1 MTHCTPVFL
10 RLLEYFEGIMFLTTN
25 RVTNFDAAFKSRIH
39 HAIKYPELSHDSQ
52 RRLWMTFLTNNSQRL
67 VPHWLDE
74 AFLDNLANNMLNGRQ
89 IRNIART
96 ATALAAAEH
105 RELLP
110 GDVHTSLDAARE
122 FEKDFL
128 GDVAKTHLGK
138 ASAMTLRTTE
148 RLFLEKVPSGDV
160 LCTTELEGGLGKK
173 WGWWTA

>member
-128 GDVAKTHLGK
+128 GDVAETPIADTPRQGERHDASHDRAFVSGK
-138 ASAMTLRTTE
+138 GPKRRRVMY
-148 RLFLEKVPSGDV
+148 D
-160 LCTTELEGGLGKK
+160 
-173 WGWWTA
+173 